1 MMIGMSTHTL
11 PRRKNPGAGR
21 PHKGQR
27 RVLTTRLPEEAA
39 AKLEAYALA
48 NGVYMSDLLAE
59 WALPHIEK
67 LDLEKI
73 DGQTSALE
81 IAKTT

>member
-1 MMIGMSTHTL
+1 MSTRTL
-11 PRRKNPGAGR
+11 PRRNPGAGR
-21 PHKGQR
+21 PHKGPR
-27 RVLTTRLPEEAA
+27 RTLTLRIPEEAA
-39 AKLEAYALA
+39 ARLEAYALA

-73 DGQTSALE
+73 DGQTSVFEAN
-81 IAKTT
+81 KTA